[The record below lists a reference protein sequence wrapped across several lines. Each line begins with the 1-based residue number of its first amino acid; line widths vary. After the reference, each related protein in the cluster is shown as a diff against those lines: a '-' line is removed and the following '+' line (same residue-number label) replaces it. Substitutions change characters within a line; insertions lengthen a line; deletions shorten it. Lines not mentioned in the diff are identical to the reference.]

1 MVFAAFHVGKI
12 AGTVAGGWWLAAQ
25 DAARVAALL
34 TEIGR
39 PLAQDFFQLGRI
51 CRRCTDAVSGS
62 AARTE
67 GDNLG
72 IRIRNGGKGKQG
84 DDHQASQHVQQAL
97 VAQAINGQLLVFC
110 ETGYNHGEGTSRRR
124 MTGRAK
130 KRRSFEMAANGETT
144 D

>member
-84 DDHQASQHVQQAL
+84 DDHQASQHVQQSLGDKRPVIGFFVRRIQPWGRNKSA
-97 VAQAINGQLLVFC
+97 ANDW
-110 ETGYNHGEGTSRRR
+110 EGP
-124 MTGRAK
+124 K